1 MKPILGSPLPYLA
14 ALALLVVTPAFAHDA
29 APGAAPTS
37 TVALDPR
44 LGSLHHPVSTR
55 DRQAQAYFDQG
66 LKLVFA
72 FNHEAAIQSFARA
85 AELDPSLA
93 MAHWGIALSLGPNI
107 NRPMDANAH
116 KAAYEALQKAIALQ
130 SKASPGE
137 RAYIDALSRRYS
149 ANAEADVEPLQVAYK
164 DAMKD
169 LVRRYPQDIDAAVLY
184 AESLMDLHPW
194 KFWAVDGTPTEGT
207 LEIVAVLERV
217 LARSP
222 QHIGANHYYIHAVEA
237 SPHPEKALPSAK
249 RLPTLAPS
257 AGHLVHMPAHTYI
270 RTGNYLEAARANIAA
285 VRADERTAKS
295 GTDTFYMIGYYGHN
309 LHFLA
314 IANAFAGNS
323 RAAIAAAN
331 KLSAF
336 EAPRIREVPQID
348 GFLFTPALL
357 LVEFGR
363 WDDVLALPEP
373 AFEAPLTGALWH
385 FARTLAFAGK
395 GQTEDAQVERSKF
408 LQAAEAV
415 PKTTEYGNND
425 AAGVLAVASPYLDG
439 RLALMA
445 GNNAGAVAE
454 LRLAAPAEDALA
466 YDEPPGWYLPSRNA
480 LGVALLRDCD
490 YPAAEQV
497 FRDELKQHPE
507 SGRALFGL
515 RAALLAQKRD
525 SEAAAIGKRFERAWR
540 AADVKLEAGAM

>member
-1 MKPILGSPLPYLA
+1 VA
-14 ALALLVVTPAFAHDA
+14 ALALLVAAPVFAHDA
-29 APGAAPTS
+29 ALATPTS
-37 TVALDPR
+37 IVALDPG

-55 DRQAQAYFDQG
+55 NRQAQAYFDQG

-72 FNHEAAIQSFARA
+72 FDHEAAIQSFAHT
-85 AELDPSLA
+85 AERDPSLA

-107 NRPMDANAH
+107 NGPMDAKAH
-116 KAAYEALQKAIALQ
+116 KAAYEALQKAIALK
-130 SKASPGE
+130 SKASPAE
-137 RAYIDALSRRYS
+137 RAYIDALSKRYS
-149 ANAEADVEPLQVAYK
+149 ANAQADIEPLQVAYK
-164 DAMKD
+164 DAMKN

-184 AESLMDLHPW
+184 AESLMNLHPW
-194 KFWAVDGTPTEGT
+194 KFWAPDGTPTEGT
-207 LEIVAVLERV
+207 QEIVAVLERV

-237 SPHPEKALPSAK
+237 SPHPEKALASAK
-249 RLPTLAPS
+249 RLETLAPS

-270 RTGNYLEAARANIAA
+270 RTGNYLDAARANVAA
-285 VRADERTAKS
+285 VRADERRAKSS

-323 RAAIAAAN
+323 REAIAAAN
-331 KLSAF
+331 KLYAF
-336 EAPRIREVPQID
+336 EAPRIREVPPVD

-363 WDDVLALPEP
+363 WDDILALPEP
-373 AFEAPLTGALWH
+373 AFEAALTGALWH

-395 GQTEDAQVERSKF
+395 GQADAAQTERAKF
-408 LQAAEAV
+408 LEVADAV
-415 PKTTEYGNND
+415 PRTMVYGNND
-425 AAGVLAVASPYLDG
+425 AAGVLAVARPYLDG

-445 GNNAGAVAE
+445 GNNAGAIAN
-454 LRLAAPAEDALA
+454 LRLAVAAEDALA

-497 FRDELKQHPE
+497 YRDELKLHPE

-525 SEAAAIGKRFERAWR
+525 SEAAAVGKRFERAWR

>member
-1 MKPILGSPLPYLA
+1 MKKIACWHFTCLA
-14 ALALLVVTPAFAHDA
+14 SLALFAASVLAHDVSF
-29 APGAAPTS
+29 GAT
-37 TVALDPR
+37 TVALDPG
-44 LGSLHHPVSTR
+44 LGSLHHKISTR

-66 LKLVFA
+66 LRLVFA

-85 AELDPSLA
+85 AEFDPNLA

-107 NRPMDANAH
+107 NHPMDAKAH
-116 KAAYEALQKAIALQ
+116 AAAYEALQKAIALK
-130 SKASPGE
+130 SKASPEG
-137 RAYIDALSRRYS
+137 RAYIDALSKRYS
-149 ANAEADVEPLQVAYK
+149 ANADADVEPLQLAYK

-169 LVRRYPQDIDAAVLY
+169 LVRRYPQDVDAAVLY

-194 KFWAVDGTPTEGT
+194 KFWSADGTPAEGT
-207 LEIVAVLERV
+207 QEIVAVLERV

-249 RLPTLAPS
+249 RLETLAPS

-270 RTGNYLEAARANIAA
+270 RTGKYLEAARANVAA
-285 VRADERTAKS
+285 VRADARQTRS
-295 GTDTFYMIGYYGHN
+295 GADTFYMIGYYGHN

-323 RAAIAAAN
+323 REAIAAAN
-331 KLSAF
+331 KLYAV
-336 EAPRIREVPQID
+336 EAPRIREVPPVD

-363 WDDVLALPEP
+363 WDDILALPEP
-373 AFEAPLTGALWH
+373 AFEAALTGALWH
-385 FARTLAFAGK
+385 FARALAFAGK
-395 GQTEDAQVERSKF
+395 GQAEDAQAERSKF
-408 LQAAEAV
+408 LEAAEGV
-415 PKTTEYGNND
+415 PKTAEFGNND
-425 AAGVLAVASPYLDG
+425 AEGVLAVARPYLDG

-445 GNNAGAVAE
+445 GNNGAAVVD
-454 LRLAAPAEDALA
+454 LRLAVAAEDALA
-466 YDEPPGWYLPSRNA
+466 YDEPPAWYLPSRNA
-480 LGVALLRDCD
+480 LGVALLRECD
-490 YPAAEQV
+490 YPAAERV
-497 FRDELKQHPE
+497 YREELKLHPE

-525 SEAAAIGKRFERAWR
+525 RKAAAVGKRFERAWR
-540 AADVKLEAGAM
+540 AADMKLETGAM